1 MAGYKGKQGRN
12 RKPDALKIVQGTF
25 RKDRAN
31 PNQPEPKAGIPV
43 PARGLLDKDE
53 KKQFDRLC
61 KILND
66 MNVLAESDVIA
77 VEILAQ
83 SLADYYEVL
92 EDYKK
97 KPRMVSYTDRD
108 GNPILKK
115 SPTVNIM
122 IDAKKVVITLLA
134 RFGLEPS
141 ARASLNILQED
152 NNTEEDNPY
161 AKFSIHR

>member
-1 MAGYKGKQGRN
+1 M
-12 RKPDALKIVQGTF
+12 QGTF
-25 RKDRAN
+25 RADREN
-31 PNQPEPKAGIPV
+31 KLQPKPKAGIPTS
-43 PARGLLDKDE
+43 ARGLLNSKE

-97 KPRMVSYTDRD
+97 KPRMVSYKDRD

-122 IDAKKVVITLLA
+122 IDAKKLVITLLA

-161 AKFSIHR
+161 AKLSTHK

>member
-1 MAGYKGKQGRN
+1 MAGQGRK

-25 RKDRAN
+25 RKDREN
-31 PNQPEPKAGIPV
+31 KLQPKPKAGIPV

-83 SLADYYEVL
+83 SLADYYEGKST
-92 EDYKK
+92 ED
-97 KPRMVSYTDRD
+97 PRYRKLASFHRNAMR
-108 GNPILKK
+108 K
-115 SPTVNIM
+115 S
-122 IDAKKVVITLLA
+122 
-134 RFGLEPS
+134 S
-141 ARASLNILQED
+141 ARKNESQ
-152 NNTEEDNPY
+152 
-161 AKFSIHR
+161 